1 MTKIKKMKLDSVSL
15 VDDRLQALKQLLPEA
30 FSESGV
36 EIELRTV

>member
-1 MTKIKKMKLDSVSL
+1 MTEIKKLKLESCNL

-30 FSESGV
+30 FSESGI